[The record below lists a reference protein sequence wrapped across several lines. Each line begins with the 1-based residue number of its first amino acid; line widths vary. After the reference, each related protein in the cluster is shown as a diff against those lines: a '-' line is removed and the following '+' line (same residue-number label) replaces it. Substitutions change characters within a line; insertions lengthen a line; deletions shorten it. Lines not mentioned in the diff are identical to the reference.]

1 MAKLSPIGNNAQFIN
16 GIPANGAKL
25 FTYAAGSSTKQTTY
39 TDEAG
44 TIPQTNPIILDS
56 RGEPAQPI
64 WLTEGL
70 SYKFVFTAS
79 TDSDPP
85 VSPIWDVDDVTGVND
100 SSVAIDQW
108 IDSGVTPTYVSATQF
123 TMPGDQTSSLQV
135 GRRVKLTVTAGT
147 VYGTITASAYAA
159 LTTATLSMDGAQVL
173 DSGLSSVSYGIL
185 TPQNSSFPVLKD
197 TDFKISGSA
206 DATKNFRLEVDG
218 FTTATTRVATPPDKD
233 ITLAGLVDLRNY
245 LAGLTMSTAGSSA
258 TMSIAAGQAS
268 DSTNAFSMTLAAIAK
283 TTSAWAV
290 GTGNGGLDTGAIAN
304 STWYYFYAIR
314 RPDTGVTDVVFSL
327 SSSAPTLPANYTQYR
342 YIGGGL
348 TNGSAQWVA
357 FTQTGDDFYWS
368 TPVAD
373 FSGAG
378 SAAAATLTCTV
389 PRGRKVKA
397 YFHINVTATAQVI
410 LTDLANADVATTV
423 SSNAGNGGVAS
434 VATGDLV
441 SIWTN
446 TSAQVRHRES
456 GTGGI
461 LITTAGWMDL
471 RDKGN

>member
-1 MAKLSPIGNNAQFIN
+1 
-16 GIPANGAKL
+16 
-25 FTYAAGSSTKQTTY
+25 
-39 TDEAG
+39 
-44 TIPQTNPIILDS
+44 
-56 RGEPAQPI
+56 
-64 WLTEGL
+64 
-70 SYKFVFTAS
+70 
-79 TDSDPP
+79 
-85 VSPIWDVDDVTGVND
+85 
-100 SSVAIDQW
+100 
-108 IDSGVTPTYVSATQF
+108 
-123 TMPGDQTSSLQV
+123 
-135 GRRVKLTVTAGT
+135 
-147 VYGTITASAYAA
+147 
-159 LTTATLSMDGAQVL
+159 MDGAQVL